1 MKKLEKYSKMQMY
14 TKSITS
20 AFFIILNNKVPED
33 PTTIFDYYVGS
44 GSYFKILNQI
54 LIPKTK
60 K

>member
-1 MKKLEKYSKMQMY
+1 MQMY